1 MRKTVLLFLTLT
13 AITTPFLFGCDASNQ
28 IKGGAIG
35 AGTGGLLGGVIGNK
49 SGHKKEGA
57 AIGAI
62 AGGVIGAIIGQRM
75 DEQAKDLATVPGV
88 ETVNVNKET
97 QKIETQMN
105 VLFDTNKY
113 NVKPSEA
120 AKLDQLA
127 NVFAKYPENIVVIE
141 GHTDSDGTDQ
151 HNQTLSENRAAA
163 IEAYLKAKNL
173 NIASISSVGYGKT
186 RPVAPNDTPAN
197 KAKNRR
203 VEIKISVDQSRVP
216 QQQPTTTPQPTGTP
230 PTTGS

>member
-13 AITTPFLFGCDASNQ
+13 TITTPLLFGCGATNQ
-28 IKGGAIG
+28 TKGAGIGAVAGAAIG
-35 AGTGGLLGGVIGNK
+35 AAIGDK
-49 SGHKKEGA
+49 PGREKEYG

-62 AGGVIGAIIGQRM
+62 AGGVLGSIIGQRM
-75 DEQAKDLATVPGV
+75 DQQAKDLEKVPGV
-88 ETVNVNKET
+88 ETVSVNQET

-105 VLFDTNKY
+105 VLFDTDKH

-141 GHTDSDGTDQ
+141 GHTDSDGSDQ
-151 HNQTLSENRAAA
+151 HNQILSENRAAA
-163 IEAYLKAKNL
+163 IETYLRDKNL
-173 NIASISSVGYGKT
+173 NIASISSAGYGES
-186 RPVAPNDTPAN
+186 RPVAPNDAPAN

-216 QQQPTTTPQPTGTP
+216 QQQPTTTP
-230 PTTGS
+230 